1 MEHIKPYLR
10 RTSTELRRIIMT
22 LKKLGYLIIVASITF
37 SSCKKDDSPTCED
50 TTSEL
55 DRKLLAAIDLATD
68 GEGVSA
74 LILPDSY
81 DFSSIPQDPL
91 NALTPIKVELGKLLY
106 HETAIGVDAKYE
118 NGIGTYSCASCHHAA
133 AGFQANIRQGI
144 GDGGSG
150 FGMAGEGR
158 EPSAEYSTDSLD
170 VQPIRTP
177 TVMNGAY
184 QKVMLWNG
192 QFGATGP
199 NEGTESQWALGTPIW
214 NNNFGHEGLEVQAIA
229 GLAVHRMD
237 CTPEME
243 IEFPEY
249 GAMFDEA
256 FPEVPEDLRMSKRFA
271 GLAIGAYERT
281 ILANQAPWQDYLRGN
296 QSALTESEK
305 RGAELFFNKANCYQC
320 HNGPALN
327 SMQFDAL
334 GMADLEGAGI
344 FGPIDDEFTQKG
356 RGGFTGNPEDDYKF
370 KVPQLYNLKDSPFL
384 GHGGNFTDVRSVV
397 EYKNEAVPENDLVP
411 SGQLSEHFVPL
422 DLTDDEITDL
432 VNFLEN
438 GLYDSDLFR
447 YVPLELPSGN
457 CIPNNDPVSQVDQ
470 GCVN

>member
-1 MEHIKPYLR
+1 MSLK
-10 RTSTELRRIIMT
+10 TS
-22 LKKLGYLIIVASITF
+22 GSLILVAILFF

-55 DRKLLAAIDLATD
+55 DRKLLLAINSSTD
-68 GEGVSA
+68 GEGFSA
-74 LILPDSY
+74 LMLPDSY

-91 NALTPIKVELGKLLY
+91 NALTAVKVELGKLLF
-106 HETAIGVDAKYE
+106 HETALGVNAKYE

-133 AGFQANIRQGI
+133 AGFQANRKQGI

-150 FGMAGEGR
+150 FGIAGEGR
-158 EPSAEYSTDSLD
+158 EPSDEYALDSLD

-177 TVMNGAY
+177 TAMNGAY

-199 NEGTESQWALGTPIW
+199 NEGTEGQWTLGTPIW

-229 GLAVHRMD
+229 GLSVHRMD

-243 IEFPEY
+243 LELPEY
-249 GAMFDEA
+249 GPMFDEA

-281 ILANQAPWQDYLRGN
+281 IMANQAPWQDYLRGN
-296 QSALTESEK
+296 QSALTDSEK

-320 HNGPALN
+320 HGGPSLAN
-327 SMQFDAL
+327 MQFDAL
-334 GMADLEGAGI
+334 GMADLNGPGIYGTAGA
-344 FGPIDDEFTQKG
+344 EATHRG

-384 GHGGNFTDVRSVV
+384 GHGGNFPDVRSVI
-397 EYKNEAVPENDLVP
+397 EYKNNAVPENDLVP
-411 SGQLSEHFVPL
+411 SAQLSEHFVPL
-422 DLTDDEITDL
+422 ELTNEEVTDLT
-432 VNFLEN
+432 NFIEN
-438 GLYDSDLFR
+438 GLYDGDLFR